1 VVCRVCWTRGDGDRI
16 GRNGRVIGR
25 KEYHY
30 CWDTVDFFSVTFC
43 LLVCVCVFVLFRIDR
58 LVDDVCMCERGDCG
72 QFCGV
77 SWVDGRLKGVNIR
90 HGDLGPLIL
99 DLSPFNPCDVACI

>member
-43 LLVCVCVFVLFRIDR
+43 LLVCVCVFVLFRFDR
-58 LVDDVCMCERGDCG
+58 LVDDVCMCVRGDCG
-72 QFCGV
+72 QFCGM
-77 SWVDGRLKGVNIR
+77 SWVDGRLKGVNICP
-90 HGDLGPLIL
+90 GDLGPLIL
-99 DLSPFNPCDVACI
+99 DLGPFIPCDVA

>member
-1 VVCRVCWTRGDGDRI
+1 VVCRVCWTRGDGDRL

-43 LLVCVCVFVLFRIDR
+43 LLVCVRLLCFVSF
-58 LVDDVCMCERGDCG
+58 
-72 QFCGV
+72 
-77 SWVDGRLKGVNIR
+77 
-90 HGDLGPLIL
+90 
-99 DLSPFNPCDVACI
+99 